1 MRQSSS
7 QRQHQIINTLIVVT
21 IIIFITVFA
30 IVSNNQRRDNNNNIH
45 EGGSGITAPGKNGT
59 TTTTTTMIRGTLR
72 PSSVAPSTAPSTD
85 QQLMTIIIVSD
96 GSGNNMTMVDN
107 PPELLPQLESSEF
120 HPTETKAPI
129 VAPTSNEEAG
139 EAMPPTFGMASRLVS
154 YIHILLSFS
163 KSVLRSI
170 YFINCYYI
178 LLCILS

>member
-7 QRQHQIINTLIVVT
+7 HRQHQIINTLIVIV

-30 IVSNNQRRDNNNNIH
+30 IVSNNQRRDNNNNNIH
-45 EGGSGITAPGKNGT
+45 EGGSGITTTALPGNNG
-59 TTTTTTMIRGTLR
+59 TTTTMIRGTLR

-107 PPELLPQLESSEF
+107 PPELPQLESSEF
-120 HPTETKAPI
+120 TPETKAPI

-139 EAMPPTFGMASRLVS
+139 EAMPPAIGVVSRLVS
-154 YIHILLSFS
+154 YIHTIIIVS
-163 KSVLRSI
+163 KSVLRSLC
-170 YFINCYYI
+170 FINCYYI